1 MNVTG
6 LAWDFVIG
14 AIYVAIVYTLVRPN
28 SPAAA
33 TIKVVSSA
41 MTGLVRSTTGYHV

>member
-1 MNVTG
+1 MS
-6 LAWDFVIG
+6 LFWDFVVG
-14 AIYVAIVYTLVRPN
+14 AVYVAIVYTLVRPN

-33 TIKVVSSA
+33 TIKVITSA